1 MQLSKKNMISSAV
14 FLLGLVLLLVVS
26 SMIFQPKN
34 NTEAAGMED
43 VAANG
48 ILGEPEQSIDVLFI
62 GDSVNYCSVIPMQI
76 WRDYGI
82 TSYMCGT
89 SLQKLYYSKEFL
101 YKAFATQSPKI
112 VVLEATPV
120 FSNFEYK
127 ENIKTT
133 VELMLPVFRYHDRWK
148 SFDTMLESDSGLKAE
163 YTHLEV
169 NKGYYYSSAVEASE
183 AGDYTKHTEEVAGI
197 LEDNKRTLI
206 DIKKY
211 CEEKGAELILYSAP
225 NTLTWRPDCH
235 NALVLLAEE
244 LGLTYFDMNY
254 MQDEVPID
262 WSTDTFDGGDHL
274 NYYGAVKVSAYL
286 GKYLDETGLFADK
299 RKDEKFAAWNEAEKE
314 FYETK
319 VSVFSCKI

>member
-1 MQLSKKNMISSAV
+1 MQLSKKNMISSTV
-14 FLLGLVLLLVVS
+14 FLLGLMVLIVLVS
-26 SMIFQPKN
+26 LIFQPKN

-62 GDSVNYCSVIPMQI
+62 GDSVSYCSVIPVQI

-101 YKAFATQSPKI
+101 YKAFATQSPK
-112 VVLEATPV
+112 VVMLEATPV

-127 ENIKTT
+127 ENIRTM
-133 VELMLPVFRYHDRWK
+133 VELMFPVFRYHDRWK
-148 SFDTMLESDSGLKAE
+148 NFDTKLESNSGLKAE
-163 YTHLEV
+163 YIHLEV
-169 NKGYYYSSAVEASE
+169 NKGYYYSSGIEAAE
-183 AGDYTKHTEEVAGI
+183 AEDYTKHTEEVAGI
-197 LEDNKRTLI
+197 LEDNKQTLI

-244 LGLTYFDMNY
+244 LELTYFDMNY

-286 GKYLDETGLFADK
+286 GKYLEEMGLFKDK
-299 RKDEKFAAWNEAEKE
+299 RENEEFAAWNEVEKV
-314 FYETK
+314 FYENKTE
-319 VSVFSCKI
+319 